1 MIKKVFLVSA
11 AAVTLLLSACLSEVP
26 LNHESYTEGLTVEQV
41 RQAVLDGAKVRG
53 WKTEQVKPGFIVAT
67 YTKDK
72 KTASVDILYDA
83 NGFRI
88 TMNDKTNMVEK
99 NGKVDGKYNQWVNN
113 LNSDISNAAVKIG
126 LPK

>member
-1 MIKKVFLVSA
+1 MLQLI
-11 AAVTLLLSACLSEVP
+11 
-26 LNHESYTEGLTVEQV
+26 Q
-41 RQAVLDGAKVRG
+41 
-53 WKTEQVKPGFIVAT
+53 KT
-67 YTKDK
+67 K

-113 LNSDISNAAVKIG
+113 LNGDISNAAVKIG

>member
-72 KTASVDILYDA
+72 KT
-83 NGFRI
+83 N
-88 TMNDKTNMVEK
+88 EK
-99 NGKVDGKYNQWVNN
+99 NCKRLIHVRRLYKRK
-113 LNSDISNAAVKIG
+113 LHKR
-126 LPK
+126 